1 MDYIV
6 SNLSKLIKNSP
17 IDIDAV
23 NEFLKRGNKNLGLII
38 KENGDIVKVETDESE
53 KSFLGKIKNGY
64 IFIKN
69 LILKF

>member
-1 MDYIV
+1 MDYIA

-38 KENGDIVKVETDESE
+38 KENGNKEWIYFHKKFNFKTFRINRSTR
-53 KSFLGKIKNGY
+53 KS
-64 IFIKN
+64 
-69 LILKF
+69 